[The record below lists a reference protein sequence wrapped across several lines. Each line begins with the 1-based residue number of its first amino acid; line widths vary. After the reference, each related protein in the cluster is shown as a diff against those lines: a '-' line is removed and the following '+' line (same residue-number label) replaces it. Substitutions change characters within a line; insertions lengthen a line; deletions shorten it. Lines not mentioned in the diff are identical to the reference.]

1 MNISLK
7 ETVMTIRNNI
17 LFIATLLFSLCAN
30 SAVEL
35 NKDPLFINLTSNESH
50 RATMAIGFGNN
61 QLLKGHPL
69 VVFLNDKGVLLVSA
83 KNRSKF
89 TTQQQLIQDIIKS
102 GGTVYACPSCM
113 KYYAVNEADLIPGV
127 KISNPD
133 LTEAALFTGNVQTLS
148 W

>member
-1 MNISLK
+1 
-7 ETVMTIRNNI
+7 MTIRSNI

-50 RATMAIGFGNN
+50 RATMAIGFGKN
-61 QLLKGHPL
+61 QLIKGHPL
-69 VVFLNDKGVLLVSA
+69 AVFLNDKGVLLASA
-83 KNRSKF
+83 KNTSKF
-89 TTQQQLIQDIIKS
+89 TAQQKLIQEIIKS

-113 KYYAVNEADLIPGV
+113 KHYGVEATDLLTGV

-133 LTEAALFTGNVQTLS
+133 LTEAALFTGNVRTLS

>member
-1 MNISLK
+1 
-7 ETVMTIRNNI
+7 MTIKNNI

-69 VVFLNDKGVLLVSA
+69 VVFLNDKGVLLASA
-83 KNRSKF
+83 KNTQKY
-89 TTQQQLIQDIIKS
+89 TAQQQMIQDVIKS

-113 KYYAVNEADLIPGV
+113 KHYAVNEADLIPGI

-133 LTEAALFTGNVQTLS
+133 LTEAALFTGNVRTLS

>member
-1 MNISLK
+1 
-7 ETVMTIRNNI
+7 MTIRNNI

-50 RATMAIGFGNN
+50 RATMAIGFGKN
-61 QLLKGHPL
+61 QLIKGHPL
-69 VVFLNDKGVLLVSA
+69 VVFLNDKGVLMASA
-83 KNRSKF
+83 KNTQKF
-89 TTQQQLIQDIIKS
+89 TAQQQMIQEIIKN

-113 KYYAVNEADLIPGV
+113 KHYAVNEADLIPGV

-133 LTEAALFTGNVQTLS
+133 LTEAALFTGNVRTLS

>member
-1 MNISLK
+1 
-7 ETVMTIRNNI
+7 MTIRNNI
-17 LFIATLLFSLCAN
+17 IFIATLLFSLCAN

-50 RATMAIGFGNN
+50 RATMAIGFGKN

-69 VVFLNDKGVLLVSA
+69 VVFLNDQGVLLASA
-83 KNRSKF
+83 KNTSKF
-89 TTQQQLIQDIIKS
+89 TTQQQIIQDIIKS
-102 GGTVYACPSCM
+102 DGTVYACPSCM
-113 KYYAVNEADLIPGV
+113 KHYGVNEADLIPGV

-133 LTEAALFTGNVQTLS
+133 LTEAALFTGNVRTLS

>member
-1 MNISLK
+1 
-7 ETVMTIRNNI
+7 MTIRNNI

-50 RATMAIGFGNN
+50 RATMAIGFGKN
-61 QLLKGHPL
+61 QLIKGHPL
-69 VVFLNDKGVLLVSA
+69 VVFLNDKGVLLASA
-83 KNRSKF
+83 KNTQKF
-89 TTQQQLIQDIIKS
+89 TAQQQMIQEIIKS

-113 KYYAVNEADLIPGV
+113 KHYGVEATDLLTGV
-127 KISNPD
+127 KISTPD
-133 LTEAALFTGNVQTLS
+133 LTEAALFTGNVRTLS

>member
-1 MNISLK
+1 
-7 ETVMTIRNNI
+7 MTIRSNI

-50 RATMAIGFGNN
+50 RATMAIGFGKN
-61 QLLKGHPL
+61 QLIKGHPL
-69 VVFLNDKGVLLVSA
+69 VVFLNDKGVLMASA
-83 KNRSKF
+83 KNTSKF
-89 TTQQQLIQDIIKS
+89 TAQQQMIQEIIKS

-113 KYYAVNEADLIPGV
+113 KHYGVNEADLIPGI

-133 LTEAALFTGNVQTLS
+133 LTEAALFTGNVRTLS

>member
-1 MNISLK
+1 
-7 ETVMTIRNNI
+7 MTIRNNI

-50 RATMAIGFGNN
+50 RATMAIGFGKN
-61 QLLKGHPL
+61 QLIKGHPL
-69 VVFLNDKGVLLVSA
+69 VVFLNDKGVLLASG
-83 KNRSKF
+83 KNTQKF
-89 TTQQQLIQDIIKS
+89 TAQQQMIQEIIKS

-113 KYYAVNEADLIPGV
+113 KHYAVNEADLIPGV

-133 LTEAALFTGNVQTLS
+133 LTEAALFTGNVRTLS